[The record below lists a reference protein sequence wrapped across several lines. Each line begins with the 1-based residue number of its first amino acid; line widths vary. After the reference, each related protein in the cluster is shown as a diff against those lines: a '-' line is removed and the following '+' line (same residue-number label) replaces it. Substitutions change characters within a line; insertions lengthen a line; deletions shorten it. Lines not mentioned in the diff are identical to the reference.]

1 MPWYGWIAIV
11 AGIVALLAL
20 AQWRGWIELRGVDN
34 GRGSGN
40 GMFGFADEVF
50 HPTKHE
56 AMKDLAQQTELPA
69 PRRRRATA
77 RSTSTRGA
85 CGSIST
91 TAASVVG

>member
-1 MPWYGWIAIV
+1 
-11 AGIVALLAL
+11 
-20 AQWRGWIELRGVDN
+20 
-34 GRGSGN
+34 
-40 GMFGFADEVF
+40 MFGFADEVF

-69 PRRRRATA
+69 AAPAPATA
-77 RSTSTRGA
+77 RSTSTRDA